1 MSIQI
6 ALSSSGKCPKCR
18 GTGWIFETVE
28 KMGYGLIE
36 QAGRCPVCAG
46 RRRLEENTR
55 IPYKFINVEYDMFS
69 WDVYS
74 RNMEKVKRITD
85 DFTSN
90 YKRWEQLGK
99 GLYLWSVTPGSGK
112 TFLAS
117 SIARTVMVSH
127 DRQMRFITAP
137 DYISRIGENFN
148 SEKGSADP
156 SEVYR
161 ECSLLVLDDIGAQK
175 SGDWQRQELFRIVNT
190 RMESG
195 AITIYTS
202 NMAPENL
209 NVDDRTIDRI
219 IKSSVVIQMPEE
231 SIRRKSA
238 EHEQMSLLRKIG
250 I

>member
-6 ALSSSGKCPKCR
+6 ALSNSGRCQKCN

-46 RRRLEENTR
+46 RRRLEENTG
-55 IPYKFINVEYDMFS
+55 IPYKFMDTEYSTFT
-69 WDVYS
+69 WGVYS
-74 RNMEKVKRITD
+74 RNMAKVKQITD
-85 DFTSN
+85 DFTEN
-90 YKRWEQLGK
+90 YKRWQKEGK
-99 GLYLWSVTPGSGK
+99 GLYLWSETPGSGK

-117 SIARTVMVSH
+117 SIARTVMVAH

-137 DYISRIGENFN
+137 DYISRISENFN
-148 SEKGSADP
+148 AEKGSTDP
-156 SEVYR
+156 SEIYR

-175 SGDWQRQELFRIVNT
+175 TGDWQRQELFRIVNT
-190 RMESG
+190 RMEG
-195 AITIYTS
+195 GLITIYTS

-231 SIRRKSA
+231 SIRRKTA
-238 EHEQMSLLRKIG
+238 GEEQISLLRQIG

>member
-1 MSIQI
+1 MSVQI
-6 ALSSSGKCPKCR
+6 AHLSSGRCPKCN
-18 GTGWIFETVE
+18 GTGWILETVE

-46 RRRLEENTR
+46 CRRLEENTG
-55 IPYKFINVEYDMFS
+55 IPHKFMDTEYSMFT

-74 RNMEKVKRITD
+74 RNMAKVKQITD
-85 DFTSN
+85 DFTGN
-90 YKRWEQLGK
+90 YKRWEKEGK
-99 GLYLWSVTPGSGK
+99 GLYLWSKTPGSGK

-117 SIARTVMVSH
+117 SISRTVMVVH

-137 DYISRIGENFN
+137 DYISRVGENFN
-148 SEKGSADP
+148 AEKGSADP
-156 SEVYR
+156 SEIYR

-175 SGDWQRQELFRIVNT
+175 TGDWQRQELFRIVNT

-195 AITIYTS
+195 LITIYTS

-231 SIRRKSA
+231 SIRRKVA
-238 EHEQMSLLRKIG
+238 DKEQMSLLRNIG